1 MVGRSLPPPPQIQR
15 FTKDGF
21 PTQAQVEYDN
31 RTYMYEVAIEK
42 YVSES
47 VTTLTNSVNKNS
59 ASITSLQSA
68 TASINGALSVAWAIQ
83 GNLNGET
90 GGLIFTGVKK
100 ADGSGAV
107 YNLDIYAGVT
117 INGGLLVNGSIT
129 GQKIDAETITANKIV
144 AGTIETTRLADGAV
158 SNPKIINNAVSNSAF
173 TRATNTPSSA
183 ASVTINLRA
192 GARVSILATYQGGD
206 NLTVNPT
213 VGTLRSRVNGTDFS
227 NNSIPI
233 RPTTNGV
240 GFTTFPVNGVN
251 CVTSVFQNYL
261 SGPATLLTYYTAPS
275 DGSFTVTAFA
285 DGAFNQGVNL
295 LVLELSK

>member
-1 MVGRSLPPPPQIQR
+1 MVYQALPPPPQIR
-15 FTKDGF
+15 RWTPDGL
-21 PTQAQVEYDN
+21 PTQAQVEYEN
-31 RTYMYEVAIEK
+31 RESIYKASVETYI
-42 YVSES
+42 SES
-47 VTTLTNSVNKNS
+47 VTTVTNSVNQNS

-68 TASINGALSVAWAIQ
+68 TASISGALGVSWAIQ
-83 GNLNGET
+83 GNLNGAT
-90 GGLIFTGVKK
+90 GGLIFTGIKK

-107 YNLDIYAGVT
+107 YNLEIYAGVT

-158 SNPKIINNAVSNSAF
+158 VNEKILNNAVSNSAF

-192 GARVSILATYQGGD
+192 GARVTILATYEGGD

-213 VGTLRSRVNGTDFS
+213 VGTLKARVNGNDFS

-275 DGSFTVTAFA
+275 TGSFTVTGFA